1 VPESP
6 ATPVAPASVPESPV
20 APASPPESPSSPFSR
35 LGKTLADSPHLC
47 AIRDGVV
54 AALPIILFSS
64 LLLLLAAPPLPGL
77 ARLLAPWS
85 PALSLGVKAL
95 NGGIS
100 IYVAFGCAQSLARR
114 RGIDPVGPAILA
126 AAALLLAAAS
136 PDGGVAI
143 DRLNQ
148 TGLFAGLV
156 LGLASAELVAL
167 AERRQLTIRMP
178 AGVPDAIA
186 RSFATLVPA
195 FALLTLVFGLR
206 FLGFDLLGATQ
217 ALAKPLVSVAGSFG
231 GVLLVSLCD
240 AGLYYLGVHPGG
252 VIAAFQ
258 PLWLSMLAE
267 NQAARL
273 AGQVLPHIANREF
286 FLWFVWQGGSGGT
299 LALMLCLLAAR
310 AKSLR
315 ALARLAVIPSLF
327 NINEPL
333 LFGLPIVLNPTLVVP
348 FLLGPLVSASVAYF
362 VFSLGWVS
370 RPAYEVLWTLPAPV
384 GAFLSCADPRAVALE
399 LFTLGIGC
407 ALWWPFVRRLDRRRL
422 ADEEHARESGES
434 AS

>member
-1 VPESP
+1 VP
-6 ATPVAPASVPESPV
+6 ALR
-20 APASPPESPSSPFSR
+20 FSR
-35 LGKTLADSPHLC
+35 FGNALAQSPHLC
-47 AIRDGVV
+47 AVRDGVV

-64 LLLLLAAPPLPGL
+64 LLLLLAAPPLPSL
-77 ARLLAPWS
+77 AALLAPWA
-85 PALSLGVKAL
+85 PAFGLGVKAL

-114 RGIDPVGPAILA
+114 RGIDPVGPAVLA

-136 PDGGVAI
+136 PEGGVVV

-148 TGLFAGLV
+148 TGLFAGLI

-167 AERRQLTIRMP
+167 ADRLELTIRMP
-178 AGVPDAIA
+178 AGVPEAIA

-195 FALLTLVFGLR
+195 FALLAAVFALR
-206 FLGFDLLGATQ
+206 QLGVDLLGATQ

-273 AGQVLPHIANREF
+273 AGQALPHIANREF
-286 FLWFVWQGGSGGT
+286 YLWFVWQGGSGGT
-299 LALMLCLLAAR
+299 LALMLCLLLTRAR
-310 AKSLR
+310 SLR
-315 ALARLAVIPSLF
+315 ALARLALEPSRF

-333 LFGLPIVLNPTLVVP
+333 LFGLPIVLNPSLAVP
-348 FLLGPLVSASVAYF
+348 FLLGPLVSASVAYLA
-362 VFSLGWVS
+362 FSLSWVS

-384 GAFLSCADPRAVALE
+384 GAFLSCADPRAVVLE
-399 LFTLGIGC
+399 LFTLALGC
-407 ALWWPFVRRLDRRRL
+407 AIWWPFVRRIDRQRL
-422 ADEEHARESGES
+422 QAEVVAP
-434 AS
+434 ASVPEPAAPRAS

>member
-1 VPESP
+1 L
-6 ATPVAPASVPESPV
+6 
-20 APASPPESPSSPFSR
+20 SR
-35 LGKTLADSPHLC
+35 FGNALAQSPHLC
-47 AIRDGVV
+47 AVRDGVV

-64 LLLLLAAPPLPGL
+64 LLLLLAAPPLPSV
-77 ARLLAPWS
+77 AALLAPWS
-85 PALSLGVKAL
+85 PALGTGVKAL

-114 RGIDPVGPAILA
+114 RGLDPVGPAVLA
-126 AAALLLAAAS
+126 AAALLLAAAVPS
-136 PDGGVAI
+136 GGAGGASGLAI

-148 TGLFAGLV
+148 TGLFAGLI

-167 AERRQLTIRMP
+167 AERLELTIRMP
-178 AGVPDAIA
+178 AGVPEAIA

-195 FALLTLVFGLR
+195 FALLAAVFALR
-206 FLGFDLLGATQ
+206 LLGADLLGATQ
-217 ALAKPLVSVAGSFG
+217 AIARPLVSVAGSFG

-273 AGQVLPHIANREF
+273 AGQALPHIANREF

-299 LALMLCLLAAR
+299 LALMLCLLLTR

-315 ALARLAVIPSLF
+315 ALARLALVPSIF

-333 LFGLPIVLNPTLVVP
+333 LFGLPIVLNPTLAVP
-348 FLLGPLVSASVAYF
+348 FLLGPLVSASVAYLA
-362 VFSLGWVS
+362 FSLSWVS

-384 GAFLSCADPRAVALE
+384 GAFLSCADWRATALE
-399 LFTLGIGC
+399 LFTLGLGC
-407 ALWWPFVRRLDRRRL
+407 AIWWPFVRVIDRERL
-422 ADEEHARESGES
+422 AAEAPPTP
-434 AS
+434 

>member
-1 VPESP
+1 V
-6 ATPVAPASVPESPV
+6 PASR
-20 APASPPESPSSPFSR
+20 FTR
-35 LGKTLADSPHLC
+35 FGNTLAQSPHLC
-47 AIRDGVV
+47 AVRDGIV

-64 LLLLLAAPPLPGL
+64 LLLLLAAPPVPSL
-77 ARLLAPWS
+77 AALLAPWA

-114 RGIDPVGPAILA
+114 RGLDPVGPAVLA
-126 AAALLLAAAS
+126 AAALLLAAAL
-136 PDGGVAI
+136 PAGGVAGSI
-143 DRLNQ
+143 ASAGSLAGDRLNQ

-167 AERRQLTIRMP
+167 FERLQLTIRMP
-178 AGVPDAIA
+178 AGVPEAIA
-186 RSFATLVPA
+186 RSFATLVPG
-195 FALLTLVFGLR
+195 FALLTAVFVLR
-206 FLGFDLLGATQ
+206 LLGVDFLGATQ
-217 ALAKPLVSVAGSFG
+217 AIARPLVSIAGSFG

-273 AGQVLPHIANREF
+273 AGHALPHIANREF

-299 LALMLCLLAAR
+299 LALMLCLLLTR

-315 ALARLAVIPSLF
+315 ALSKLALVPSIF

-333 LFGLPIVLNPTLVVP
+333 LFGLPIVLNPSLAVP
-348 FLLGPLVSASVAYF
+348 FLLGPLVSASVAYLA
-362 VFSLGWVS
+362 FSLNFVS
-370 RPAYEVLWTLPAPV
+370 RPVYEVLWTLPAPV
-384 GAFLSCADPRAVALE
+384 GAFLSCADPRAVVLE
-399 LFTLGIGC
+399 LFTLGLGC
-407 ALWWPFVRRLDRRRL
+407 AIWWPFVRRIDRRRL
-422 ADEEHARESGES
+422 QAEQS
-434 AS
+434 AEQSELAQRC